1 MNNLIILAVF
11 SVFSFNLVLTF
22 GLGTKEIFENREQS
36 ITSSLLQLPVMF
48 ITIFVSWIIF
58 TFMLSPLNLGFLQY
72 FLLFPLTVFLAF
84 GIETSISMLIPG
96 YMRQNKMFSPYTSYS
111 GLIITALILT
121 LHLADTAMDAFVL
134 SFCLSFSAFFAI
146 LLLRMIKLRGK
157 NETSKKFFNGQPMLC
172 ISMAL
177 LSLVSLSI
185 AYILVLY
192 PLSF

>member
-22 GLGTKEIFENREQS
+22 GLGTKEIFESGKQS
-36 ITSSLLQLPVMF
+36 IPGSLLQLPVMF
-48 ITIFVSWIIF
+48 ITIFVSWLIF
-58 TFMLSPLNLGFLQY
+58 TFILSPLSLGFLQY

-84 GIETSISMLIPG
+84 GIETSISTLIPG
-96 YMRQNKMFSPYTSYS
+96 YMRQNKIFSLYTSYS

-121 LHLADTAMDAFVL
+121 LYLADTVMDAFVL

-157 NETSKKFFNGQPMLC
+157 NEKLPSIFSGQPILL

>member
-1 MNNLIILAVF
+1 
-11 SVFSFNLVLTF
+11 
-22 GLGTKEIFENREQS
+22 
-36 ITSSLLQLPVMF
+36 
-48 ITIFVSWIIF
+48 
-58 TFMLSPLNLGFLQY
+58 LQY

-84 GIETSISMLIPG
+84 GVETSISTLIPG
-96 YMRQNKMFSPYTSYS
+96 YMRQNKMFSLYTSYS

-121 LHLADTAMDAFVL
+121 LYLADTVMDAFVL

-157 NETSKKFFNGQPMLC
+157 NEKLPSIFSGQPILL

-185 AYILVLY
+185 AYILLLY

>member
-1 MNNLIILAVF
+1 MNNLLILAVF

-22 GLGTKEIFENREQS
+22 GLGTKEIFENRKQP
-36 ITSSLLQLPVMF
+36 ITGSLLQLPIMF
-48 ITIFVSWIIF
+48 ITVFVAWIIF
-58 TFMLSPLNLGFLQY
+58 TFMLSPLNLGFLRY
-72 FLLFPLTVFLAF
+72 FLLFPLTCFLTF
-84 GIETSISMLIPG
+84 GIETAISILIPG
-96 YMRQNKMFSPYTSYS
+96 YIRQNRMFSLYTSYS

-157 NETSKKFFNGQPMLC
+157 NEKLPSIFSGQPILC